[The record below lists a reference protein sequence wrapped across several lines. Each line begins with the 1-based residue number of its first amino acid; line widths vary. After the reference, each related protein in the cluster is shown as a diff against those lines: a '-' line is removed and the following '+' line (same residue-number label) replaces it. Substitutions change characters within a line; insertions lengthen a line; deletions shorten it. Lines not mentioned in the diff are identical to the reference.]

1 MKRSIASRVREYFD
15 TNRENV
21 FQLKP
26 YLLKDGKKHPVAII
40 CPGGGY
46 RRICGFIEGHPYA
59 KKLNAMGYHAI
70 VVYYRVNVL
79 ARYPAP
85 QDDLARAVGVT
96 RQTIIS
102 LENGKYDASLKLAHK
117 IARYFETTIETIF
130 VFEED

>member
-1 MKRSIASRVREYFD
+1 MENRIREY
-15 TNRENV
+15 R
-21 FQLKP
+21 K
-26 YLLKDGKKHPVAII
+26 GKKIT
-40 CPGGGY
+40 
-46 RRICGFIEGHPYA
+46 
-59 KKLNAMGYHAI
+59 
-70 VVYYRVNVL
+70 
-79 ARYPAP
+79 